1 MKDNTTAP
9 NVSRVGS
16 FTESKFGIASGEDL
30 VYIFDIL
37 RNKLYSD
44 KVLAVVREYTTNA
57 MDANVEAGKPNR
69 PIVVTAPTSM
79 TPEFKVRDF
88 GCGLSED
95 DVRNIYCMYGRST
108 KRNSNDFTGQLGLG
122 SKSGFSYGDS
132 FSITSFYNGTKTIY
146 TAYIDETRLGSV
158 AKVFES
164 PTTEEN
170 GVEITIPVKSS
181 DVNVFRSKISS
192 TLRFFTVP
200 PITHG
205 GVSIETIERI
215 FTGKNWII
223 TNLPSSTYGYRNAFA
238 VMGNIAY
245 PIDAA
250 QVFPDEVNKYWNTK
264 NGGFKFL
271 SGSVVINFPIGSL
284 SIAASR
290 EELEYNAATIQE
302 LKKAGASGW
311 SEFVSQLQT
320 EMNKQKDGLH
330 ARTYISKINRV
341 TNSAGW
347 GNLAE
352 TLSWNGKALRSS
364 IIPIDKGVQVEM
376 FYCSGDRVRKTVS
389 LNSIDINEETVNNGL
404 IYLMDDPNGYTN
416 KMNQVARNNVNK
428 QCYLFK
434 VKKVTDADGNEH
446 DGEEWFTR
454 YDFPK
459 TALKKI
465 SEVVLQKKT
474 YASKTRV
481 MGKKGEIKVFSM
493 NKTTNS
499 WGVQSANFTES
510 KIDKSEIKY
519 YIKLFKFKPMILGSE
534 IWCDN
539 FNRLKKACEEYI
551 GKFPAY
557 HFVSSSDA
565 ERLEDEAVDLA
576 EHVRNELLNN
586 KKFVH
591 KRNVYT
597 NHSKVFEKIRHEYE
611 FITNQAF
618 EFRHTDSDKPFGKL
632 IEFIKQH
639 KNVKASWEDGS
650 YNDIISYL
658 FRSGSQDVDTSEI
671 ETMLK
676 EVDSKYPLLKYIGKY
691 GTNVKQYID
700 PVYHYVNMVDNQ
712 G

>member
-9 NVSRVGS
+9 SVSRVGS

-57 MDANVEAGKPNR
+57 MDANVEAGKADK
-69 PIVVTAPTSM
+69 PIIVTAPTSM

-164 PTTEEN
+164 PTTEDN

-181 DVNVFRSKISS
+181 DVNVFRSKIAS
-192 TLRFFTVP
+192 TLRFFTIP
-200 PITHG
+200 PTVNG
-205 GVSIETIERI
+205 GVTVESIDRI
-215 FTGKNWII
+215 FYGKDWTI
-223 TNLPSSTYGYRNAFA
+223 TSLPSSSYGYRNAFA
-238 VMGNIAY
+238 LMGNIAY

-264 NGGFKFL
+264 NGAFKFL
-271 SGSVVINFPIGSL
+271 SGPTIINFPIGSL

-290 EELEYNAATIQE
+290 EELEYNAATIAA
-302 LKKAGASGW
+302 LKQAGTNGW

-320 EMNKQKDGLH
+320 GMNKQNNGLE

-352 TLSWNGKALRSS
+352 TLKWRGKLLRSS
-364 IIPIDKGVQVEM
+364 LIPIETGIQVEM
-376 FYCSGDRVRKTVS
+376 FYCTGDKVRKSTS
-389 LNSIDINEETVNNGL
+389 LNSIDINEETVKNDL
-404 IYLMDDPNGYTN
+404 MYIMDDANGYTN
-416 KMNQVARNNVNK
+416 KMYQVARENSGK

-434 VKKVTDADGNEH
+434 VKQITDSQGVDH
-446 DGEEWFTR
+446 DGEHWFNNH
-454 YDFPK
+454 DFPK

-465 SEVVLQKKT
+465 SEVILKKK
-474 YASKTRV
+474 ASKPRAASSV
-481 MGKKGEIKVFSM
+481 KKGEIKVFSM
-493 NKTTNS
+493 NKSTNS
-499 WGVQSANFTES
+499 WGVQSANFTER
-510 KIDKSEIKY
+510 KIDKSKIKY
-519 YIKLFKFKPMILGSE
+519 YIKLFKFKPVILGSE

-539 FNRLKKACEEYI
+539 FNRLIKACNEYI
-551 GKFPAY
+551 GSIPDYQFIL
-557 HFVSSSDA
+557 SSDV
-565 ERLEDEAVDLA
+565 EKLEPEAIDLS
-576 EHVRNELLNN
+576 EYLKQELLKNYR
-586 KKFVH
+586 FIA
-591 KRNVYT
+591 KRTLYT
-597 NHSKVFEKIRHEYE
+597 NHEKAFSKIRNDYD
-611 FITNQAF
+611 FILHQAF
-618 EFRHTDSDKPFGKL
+618 EFRHTDINKPFGKL
-632 IEFIKQH
+632 IEFIKSH
-639 KNVKASWEDGS
+639 RKTKASHEDQT
-650 YNDIISYL
+650 YNEIISYL
-658 FRSGSQDVDTSEI
+658 FRSGTQDVDTIEI
-671 ETMLK
+671 ETILK
-676 EVDSKYPLLKYIGKY
+676 EVDQKYPMLKFLGKY

-700 PVYHYVNMVDNQ
+700 PVYEYVNMLDKKA
-712 G
+712 